1 MDNSDKEEVRL
12 PPLHEIFSF
21 SVRFNIMLI
30 LYVHKKIGFI
40 KVQKLLNLTSGNL
53 SHHLSKLSENGFITT
68 NKMLLSARPT
78 SVIHITEKGK
88 ESFSLYLAQFKD
100 ILDDIEL

>member
-1 MDNSDKEEVRL
+1 MTNSNKKEVKL

-30 LYVHKKIGFI
+30 LHVHKKIDFT
-40 KVQKLLNLTSGNL
+40 KLQKLLNLTSGNL

-68 NKMLLSARPT
+68 NKMLLSARPI
-78 SVIHITEKGK
+78 SIIHITEKGK
-88 ESFSLYLAQFKD
+88 KSFALYLTQFKA
-100 ILDDIEL
+100 ILDDIEF

>member
-1 MDNSDKEEVRL
+1 MVNDDRKEVML

-30 LYVHKKIGFI
+30 LHVHKKIDFT
-40 KVQKLLNLTSGNL
+40 KLQKLLNLTSGNL

-68 NKMLLSARPT
+68 NKMLFLARPT

-88 ESFSLYLAQFKD
+88 ESFALYLMQFKS
-100 ILDDIEL
+100 ILDDIEF

>member
-1 MDNSDKEEVRL
+1 MTNSNRKEVKL

-30 LYVHKKIGFI
+30 LHVHMKIGFT
-40 KVQKLLNLTSGNL
+40 KLQKLLNLTSGNL
-53 SHHLSKLSENGFITT
+53 THHLTKLSENGYITS

-78 SVIHITEKGK
+78 SVIQITEKGK
-88 ESFSLYLAQFKD
+88 KSFGLYLTQFKD
-100 ILDDIEL
+100 ILDDIEI